1 MAQPQNDP
9 ATAATLDVGKKLVAL
24 CKAGKNV
31 EAVDTLYAPNI
42 VSVEVHEMPGM
53 PARMEGI
60 DAIRKK
66 NEWWFKEHEIH
77 STDSIG
83 PFPHG
88 EKFIAIHKIDVTAK
102 SGPMAGKRMQAQEAA
117 LYTVK
122 NGKIVQEEFFYDMG
136 G

>member
-1 MAQPQNDP
+1 MAQDKAQDNP
-9 ATAATLDVGKKLVAL
+9 TLEIGKKLVAL
-24 CKAGKNV
+24 CKQGKNLQ
-31 EAVDTLYAPNI
+31 AVDTLYDPKV
-42 VSVEVHEMPGM
+42 VSVEIHSMPNM

-77 STDSIG
+77 STDCQG
-83 PFPHG
+83 PWPHG
-88 EKFIAIHKIDVTAK
+88 DKFIVLHKIDCTAK
-102 SGPMAGKRMQAQEAA
+102 SGPMAGKRMQAQEAG